1 MIETNHYMIQAVQ
14 ETSEMLK
21 ESRKTYSSEFIEY
34 VKTVNVD
41 KCIDFDSVLSLE
53 NQRLID
59 EEQHR
64 KEKEARIETFD
75 KCILD
80 IDMTYRNPI

>member
-1 MIETNHYMIQAVQ
+1 MIETNPYMIQAVQ

-53 NQRLID
+53 NQKLID

-64 KEKEARIETFD
+64 KEKRARIETFD
-75 KCILD
+75 KCILGV
-80 IDMTYRNPI
+80 DMTYRKPI

>member
-1 MIETNHYMIQAVQ
+1 MIETNPYMIQAVQ

-53 NQRLID
+53 NQKLID

-64 KEKEARIETFD
+64 KEKRARIETFD
-75 KCILD
+75 KCILGVG
-80 IDMTYRNPI
+80 MTYRKPI

>member
-41 KCIDFDSVLSLE
+41 KCIDFDSV
-53 NQRLID
+53 
-59 EEQHR
+59 
-64 KEKEARIETFD
+64 
-75 KCILD
+75 
-80 IDMTYRNPI
+80 